1 MSCVNQLDFLDCPE
15 GWTSEDQ
22 DLFRLTIFASDCYQA
37 RTADIPCTREE
48 AKTECNTEV
57 SELASIHSEQ
67 ENELATSLLKEGGW
81 INGLRSPH
89 WIWDDGTPWDFSNLL
104 SSEGDDGKCLKI
116 SSEGYWVPWECNEKS
131 RRFLCKK
138 KPMLSSRF
146 KELQHTG
153 TISKLKNTLI
163 FKSCMA
169 KFIHI
174 QENYFQTRYFLL
186 KLFLDCLLQSYRE
199 YVSASC
205 RVFSIFQEKNQ

>member
-1 MSCVNQLDFLDCPE
+1 MPSLNVVDCPE
-15 GWTSEDQ
+15 GWTSVDQ
-22 DLFRLTIFASDCYQA
+22 DGFHLTIFASDCYKA
-37 RTADIPCTREE
+37 MTAASPCTREE
-48 AKTECNTEV
+48 AKAECNTEV

-67 ENELATSLLKEGGW
+67 ENELATSLLEEGGW

-116 SSEGYWVPWECNEKS
+116 SSEGHWVPWECNEKS

-163 FKSCMA
+163 SMSCMA
-169 KFIHI
+169 KFIHFNSFIHSFI
-174 QENYFQTRYFLL
+174 QFILFISTFL
-186 KLFLDCLLQSYRE
+186 K
-199 YVSASC
+199 
-205 RVFSIFQEKNQ
+205 